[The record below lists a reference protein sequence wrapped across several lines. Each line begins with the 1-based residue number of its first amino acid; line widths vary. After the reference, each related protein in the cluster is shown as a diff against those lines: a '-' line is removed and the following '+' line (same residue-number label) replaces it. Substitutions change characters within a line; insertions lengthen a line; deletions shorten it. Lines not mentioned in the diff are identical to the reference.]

1 MRAPVGSISLRRFA
15 LTGAGS
21 PAILSAL
28 TSPSIRLIVRVG
40 LLAACALVLPDGA
53 AAQSAC
59 EDVLSRGGSVWRL
72 VDDCIT
78 DTTLEI
84 PDGVTLDG
92 NTHTITAVD
101 PPGGFF
107 QGAIVVARGRT
118 ASIVHTRITADLRSN
133 VCGEG
138 EARLRGIYFDGA
150 SGEIGSNTVDAIH
163 RVPSACAEGNAIEV
177 RNRAVEGA
185 VATRVAIR
193 GNYVERYQKSGIV
206 VHGIVDA
213 LIQGNFVGSSKS
225 SRLLGPNAVQVGPVA
240 AARVERNQISGAFV
254 GTQVEG
260 GSAILL
266 ISSGAGTVVEGN
278 DITAD
283 TDVGIN
289 VVADEATVA
298 NNRVVDTGEDDRF
311 DVGIMNVGVDNAYF
325 NNAVVGFRTR
335 QHGVDTGPSSP
346 RRGQQIE
353 E

>member
-1 MRAPVGSISLRRFA
+1 MRV
-15 LTGAGS
+15 
-21 PAILSAL
+21 
-28 TSPSIRLIVRVG
+28 IVRVG
-40 LLAACALVLPDGA
+40 LLAASALILPDGA
-53 AAQSAC
+53 EAQSAC
-59 EDVLSRGGSVWRL
+59 EDLLSRGGSLWRL
-72 VDDCIT
+72 AGDCVT
-78 DTTLEI
+78 DTTIEI

-163 RVPSACAEGNAIEV
+163 RVPSACEEGNGIEV

-193 GNYVERYQKSGIV
+193 GNYVDRYQKSGIV
-206 VHGIVDA
+206 VHGLVDA

-225 SRLLGPNAVQVGPVA
+225 SGLLGPYAVQVGPVA
-240 AARVERNQISGAFV
+240 GARVERNQISGTFV
-254 GTQVEG
+254 GTSAASG
-260 GSAILL
+260 AAILL
-266 ISSGAGTVVEGN
+266 ASSGAGTVVETN

-289 VVADEATVA
+289 VVADQVTVA
-298 NNRVVDTGEDDRF
+298 NNKVVSTSDDARN
-311 DVGIMNVGVDNAYF
+311 DVGIINAGVDNDYF
-325 NNAVVGFRTR
+325 NNTVVGFRAR
-335 QHGVDTGPSSP
+335 QHGVETGTASP

>member
-1 MRAPVGSISLRRFA
+1 M
-15 LTGAGS
+15 
-21 PAILSAL
+21 
-28 TSPSIRLIVRVG
+28 RLIVRVG
-40 LLAACALVLPDGA
+40 FLAACALVLPDGA
-53 AAQSAC
+53 EAQSAC
-59 EDVLSRGGSVWRL
+59 ADVLSRAGSVWRL
-72 VDDCIT
+72 VGDCIT
-78 DTTLEI
+78 DTTIDI

-118 ASIVHTRITADLRSN
+118 ASIVHTHITADLRSN

-150 SGEIGSNTVDAIH
+150 SGEIGGNTVDAIH

-185 VATRVAIR
+185 VATSVAIR
-193 GNYVERYQKSGIV
+193 GNYVDRYQKSGIV

-254 GTQVEG
+254 GTPLEG
-260 GSAILL
+260 GAAILL
-266 ISSGAGTVVEGN
+266 ISSGAGTVVEAN

-289 VVADEATVA
+289 VVADLATIA
-298 NNRVVDTGEDDRF
+298 NNRVADTGEDDHY
-311 DVGIMNVGVDNAYF
+311 DVGIMNVGVDNAYI
-325 NNAVVGFRTR
+325 NNAVIGFRTR
-335 QHGVDTGPSSP
+335 LHGVDTGVSSP

-353 E
+353 

>member
-1 MRAPVGSISLRRFA
+1 M
-15 LTGAGS
+15 
-21 PAILSAL
+21 
-28 TSPSIRLIVRVG
+28 RLIVRVG
-40 LLAACALVLPDGA
+40 LLAASALILPDRA
-53 AAQSAC
+53 QAQSAC
-59 EDVLSRGGSVWRL
+59 EFSKGGSLWRL
-72 VDDCIT
+72 AGDCIT
-78 DTTLEI
+78 DTTIEI

-150 SGEIGSNTVDAIH
+150 SGEIGSNTVDEIH
-163 RVPSACAEGNAIEV
+163 RVPSACMEGNAIEV

-185 VATRVAIR
+185 VTARVAIR
-193 GNYVERYQKSGIV
+193 GNYVDRYQKSGIV
-206 VHGIVDA
+206 VHGRVAA
-213 LIQGNFVGSSKS
+213 LIEGNFVGSSKA

-240 AARVERNQISGAFV
+240 SARVERNQISGVFV
-254 GTQVEG
+254 GTTTAG

-266 ISSGAGTVVEGN
+266 YLSGAGTLVEAN
-278 DITAD
+278 DITGE

-289 VVADEATVA
+289 VDADQVTVS
-298 NNRVVDTGEDDRF
+298 NNKLVDTSDDERF
-311 DVGIMNVGVDNAYF
+311 DVGIWNLGIDNDYF
-325 NNAVVGFRTR
+325 NNTIIGFRIR
-335 QHGVDTGPSSP
+335 QQGLDTGTASS